1 MTEATHR
8 QTALA
13 SDDSCVFVAL
23 GANLPS
29 AFGPP
34 RATLKQAL
42 AVLQDD
48 ALRLDALSPWYE
60 TAPVPAA
67 DQPWFVNA
75 VARFSTT
82 LSPEDL
88 LARLHAVEARFGRV
102 RRERWEARAIDL
114 DLIDY
119 CGLVRPGPAPVL
131 PHPRMAERAF
141 VLMPLAD
148 LAPDWRHPVD
158 GRPIA
163 DLLAVLAGEQ
173 QIRRMAVPR
182 Q

>member
-1 MTEATHR
+1 MTDPAHR
-8 QTALA
+8 QSCPDPAE
-13 SDDSCVFVAL
+13 SCVFVAL

-34 RATLKQAL
+34 RATLEQAL
-42 AVLQDD
+42 AALEDE
-48 ALRLDALSPWYE
+48 ALRLVELSPWYE

-75 VARFSTT
+75 VARFATT
-82 LSPEDL
+82 LSPEEL

-114 DLIDY
+114 DLIDHG
-119 CGLVRPGPAPVL
+119 GLVRPAPAPVL

-141 VLMPLAD
+141 VLLPLAD
-148 LAPDWRHPVD
+148 VAPDWRHPVD
-158 GRPIA
+158 GRSIA
-163 DLLAVLAGEQ
+163 ELIAALGGCQ
-173 QIRRMAVPR
+173 QIRRMAEP
-182 Q
+182 QQ